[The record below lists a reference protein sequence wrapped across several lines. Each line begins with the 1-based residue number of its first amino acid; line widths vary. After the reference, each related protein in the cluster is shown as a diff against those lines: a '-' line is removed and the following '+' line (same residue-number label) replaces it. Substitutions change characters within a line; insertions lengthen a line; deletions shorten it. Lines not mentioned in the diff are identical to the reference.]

1 MMRIITGRA
10 RGVRLA
16 TLAGDATRPTAERT
30 KEAVFSMLAFDIPDA
45 HVLDLF
51 SGSGQ
56 MGLEAISRG
65 AAGAVLCDASKEAV
79 RVIQANAEKT
89 KLLPWCEILCS
100 DAETVL
106 RRMSGKRKF
115 DLVFLDPP
123 YAAGLL
129 PRILTA
135 LHKGDLLAT
144 DAKVICESADAADVF
159 GTDTIL
165 EETYEILRVARY
177 GAACVTVLTPKEGTV

>member
-30 KEAVFSMLAFDIPDA
+30 KEAVFSMIAFDIPDA

-56 MGLEAISRG
+56 MGLEAVSRG
-65 AAGAVLCDASKEAV
+65 AADAVLCDTSKDAV
-79 RVIQANAEKT
+79 RVIQTNAEKT

-100 DAETVL
+100 DAESAL
-106 RRMSGKRKF
+106 RRMRGKRKF
-115 DLVFLDPP
+115 DIIFLDPP
-123 YAAGLL
+123 YAAELL
-129 PRILTA
+129 PRVLAA
-135 LHKGDLLAT
+135 LREGDLLSRG
-144 DAKVICESADAADVF
+144 AKIICESADAADVF
-159 GTDTIL
+159 GKDTAL
-165 EETYEILRVARY
+165 EAFYETLRIARY
-177 GAACVTVLTPKEGTV
+177 GAACITVLTPKEGAL